1 MEELVMNYTYFSTD
15 DVYIHIR
22 FKMIMRYEA
31 LQVGSRW
38 SGKIMLDESMLLPGF
53 LMNHHLSS
61 AKNSRNR

>member
-31 LQVGSRW
+31 LQVGSR
-38 SGKIMLDESMLLPGF
+38 
-53 LMNHHLSS
+53 
-61 AKNSRNR
+61 